1 MNFQATERL
10 IRDTFELASNQVTRE
25 AKTAFATTIDS
36 EGRFLGV
43 ETVKDVLVPLLGRNV
58 STIVNL
64 VDDEEVDRVRDR
76 PHMDQMRRRA
86 ESMTLLGS

>member
-1 MNFQATERL
+1 MYMNFQATERL

-43 ETVKDVLVPLLGRNV
+43 ETVKDVLVPLLGRN
-58 STIVNL
+58 L